1 MIAERSPSN
10 METRALDRH
19 AWRRVCLLLACL
31 IALCFQYAVNGSAL
45 GGAWAPAEIPP
56 DDSRVG
62 AVCLYNTDS
71 RQMLHEKNADA
82 VIYPAASVKIMT
94 GLLACR
100 SLEDRLEETVELTS
114 AMLAGA
120 SGRNMGL
127 VPEEQVKIYDLLA
140 SMICGGYNDAAC
152 VLAYLCAGSV
162 DAFPEQMN
170 NEALRLGAV
179 HTTYKNPTGLHDP
192 EMVTTARDT
201 LLIAHEAMQN
211 ELYMSLVSLHNYTVP
226 ATNAS
231 GERSFSNRNL
241 LTSDTGGQYY
251 NGRCRGMNAGM
262 TDEGGWC
269 VITLWEHDGASNLC
283 VVMNASDVPTGE
295 AIPAY
300 TYTNR
305 LLSWAGRC
313 YTYQT
318 VLSSEDP
325 LETLPVKKTGTSK
338 SETGIYVP
346 EDLRVYLPAHINA
359 QTDIALQYHLDG
371 DELTAPL
378 AQGQT
383 VGTLTVI
390 YDGAVVA
397 SSPII
402 VREAFARNSFLNLL
416 DHMKAYFMSRAF
428 GVTVVVFLILLIF
441 YLKYSRGPGGRYT
454 TKQTYVP
461 SRKKNKK
468 YRALKKSRRI

>member
-1 MIAERSPSN
+1 MMTKRTPSTAETSSRRKFFLLRRIWIFTCLISLCLSYVLHAA
-10 METRALDRH
+10 ALDE
-19 AWRRVCLLLACL
+19 
-31 IALCFQYAVNGSAL
+31 
-45 GGAWAPAEIPP
+45 AWAPMESPP
-56 DDSRVG
+56 DDSRAG
-62 AVCLYNTDS
+62 AVCLYNLQS
-71 RQMLHEKNADA
+71 GRMLHEKNADK

-94 GLLACR
+94 GMLSCR
-100 SLEDRLEETVELTS
+100 LLEDRLDETVDITS
-114 AMLAGA
+114 SMLAGA

-127 VPEEQVKIYDLLA
+127 VPGERIKIYDLLA
-140 SMICGGYNDAAC
+140 ALICGGYNDAAC
-152 VLAYLCAGSV
+152 VLAALSAGSV
-162 DAFPEQMN
+162 ESFVEQMN
-170 NEALRLGAV
+170 REALRIHADRTV
-179 HTTYKNPTGLHDP
+179 YRNPTGLHDP
-192 EMVTTARDT
+192 EMVTTAGDT
-201 LLIAHEAMQN
+201 LLIAREALSC
-211 ELYMSLVSLHNYTVP
+211 ELYMSLVSLHAYTVP

-231 GERSFSNRNL
+231 EARSFSNRNAL
-241 LTSDTGGQYY
+241 VSDTGGQYF

-269 VITLWEHDGASNLC
+269 VITLWEHDGASNLS
-283 VVMNASDVPTGE
+283 VVMDASDVPSGE

-305 LLSWAGRC
+305 LLSWSGRC

-318 VLSSEDP
+318 VILAEDP
-325 LETLPVKKTGTSK
+325 LETHPVKKTGTSK
-338 SETGIYVP
+338 SETALYLP
-346 EDLRVYLPAHINA
+346 EDLRVYLPTQVNPHVDLSI
-359 QTDIALQYHLDG
+359 QYHIEG

-378 AQGQT
+378 TEGQT

-416 DHMKAYFMSRAF
+416 DRMKSYFLSRSF
-428 GVTVVVFLILLIF
+428 GVAVVLFIVLLVS
-441 YLKYSRGPGGRYT
+441 YLKYTKGPGGRYT

-468 YRALKKSRRI
+468 YRALKKSRRR

>member
-1 MIAERSPSN
+1 
-10 METRALDRH
+10 METRSFDR
-19 AWRRVCLLLACL
+19 RILGRGLLLLACL
-31 IALCFQYAVNGSAL
+31 IALCFQYAVNIAAL
-45 GGAWAPAEIPP
+45 DGAWAPKEIPP

-62 AVCLYNTDS
+62 AVCLYHVES
-71 RQMLHEKNADA
+71 RRMLHEKNADT

-100 SLEDRLEETVELTS
+100 GLDDRLEETVEVTL

-127 VPEEQVKIYDLLA
+127 VPGERIKIYDLLA
-140 SMICGGYNDAAC
+140 ALICGGYNDAAC
-152 VLAYLCAGSV
+152 VLSYLCAGSV
-162 DAFPEQMN
+162 DAFSEQMN
-170 NEALRLGAV
+170 SEALRLGAV
-179 HTTYKNPTGLHDP
+179 QTTYRNPTGLHDP

-201 LLIAHEAMQN
+201 LLIANEAIQC
-211 ELYMSLVSLHNYTVP
+211 ELYMSLASLHSYTVP

-231 GERSFSNRNL
+231 GERSFSNRNFL
-241 LTSDTGGQYY
+241 VSDTGGQYY

-269 VITLWEHDGASNLC
+269 VITLWEHDGASHLC
-283 VVMNASDVPTGE
+283 VVMNAADVPTGE

-300 TYTNR
+300 TYANR
-305 LLSWAGRC
+305 LLSWSGRC

-318 VLSSEDP
+318 VLLAEDP

-338 SETGIYVP
+338 SQTKIYVP
-346 EDLRVYLPAHINA
+346 EDLRVYLPAQIDP
-359 QTDIALQYHLDG
+359 QTDLSFRYHIDG

-378 AQGQT
+378 EEGQT
-383 VGTLTVI
+383 VGTLSVI

-397 SSPII
+397 NSPIV
-402 VREAFARNSFLNLL
+402 VREAFARNPFLNLL
-416 DHMKAYFMSRAF
+416 DHMKAYFLSRAF
-428 GVTVVVFLILLIF
+428 VVTAVVFLALLIF
-441 YLKYSRGPGGRYT
+441 YLKYSKGPGGRYT

-468 YRALKKSRRI
+468 YRALKKSRRR